1 MMAIFTA
8 RLNGL
13 DSLQKRMLAVP
24 ADKQKRV
31 QVEINRSTVNIDRI
45 AKRLAPVRK
54 DPPPGIV
61 GGRLRSSIRFEITN
75 QGNTGAVFT
84 DVEYAVFQ
92 EFGTSRM
99 AAQPFLGPA
108 AREENPK
115 FLKRV
120 GKILQGL

>member
-1 MMAIFTA
+1 MAIFTA
-8 RLNGL
+8 RLRGL
-13 DSLQKRMLAVP
+13 DSLQKRMLAAP

-31 QVEINRSTVNIDRI
+31 QAEINRSTLTIDRT
-45 AKRLAPVRK
+45 AKRNAPV
-54 DPPPGIV
+54 DI
-61 GGRLRSSIRFEITN
+61 GRLRSSIRFEITN

-92 EFGTSRM
+92 ELGTSRM
-99 AAQPFLGPA
+99 MAQPFLGPA

-120 GKILQGL
+120 KKILKGL